1 MVKFIYKLRF
11 TSQIQIMKL
20 FQWSLQCVDSTQDI
34 YAKLNFIS
42 PSKKD

>member
-34 YAKLNFIS
+34 YEKLNFIS